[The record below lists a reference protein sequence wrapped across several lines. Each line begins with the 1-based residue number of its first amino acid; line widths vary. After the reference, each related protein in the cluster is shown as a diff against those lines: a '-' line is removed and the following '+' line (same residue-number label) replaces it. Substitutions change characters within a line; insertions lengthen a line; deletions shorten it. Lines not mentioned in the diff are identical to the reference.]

1 MSLTSNMSRL
11 FVAVASAHDVQNPI
25 GTYSNGSYV
34 DSSRGVYFGPDIFQ
48 HARTVAQLVKRGVI
62 EYSRD
67 AEYGEVIRFDDR
79 RDVLAEFA
87 RGVIDAEDG
96 ISEEDGLSDASMPLA
111 YQSGLKFARMR
122 MKHGGMAFRLDQG
135 RVCHGMICV
144 DTGERWTQD

>member
-1 MSLTSNMSRL
+1 M
-11 FVAVASAHDVQNPI
+11 
-25 GTYSNGSYV
+25 
-34 DSSRGVYFGPDIFQ
+34 
-48 HARTVAQLVKRGVI
+48 AQLVKRGVI

-67 AEYGEVIRFDDR
+67 AEYGEVIHFDDR

-111 YQSGLKFARMR
+111 YLSGLKFARMR
-122 MKHGGMAFRLDQG
+122 LKHGGMAFRLDQG